1 MTNSYQ
7 PSAISHQLSAD
18 LTTLDTAQG
27 FAFAVKGDLED
38 FNGV

>member
-1 MTNSYQ
+1 MKYEKIKT
-7 PSAISHQLSAD
+7 

-38 FNGV
+38 LTGFS